1 MYSLQDLGE
10 LRGVNELKKE
20 QKECLQEEY
29 YLELVEQ
36 FERLRG
42 CKSEKKKPS
51 IHKFQ
56 TRKEKDL
63 HEEYASLSLTHY

>member
-1 MYSLQDLGE
+1 MQDLGE

-42 CKSEKKKPS
+42 CKSEKKNPAFISFKL
-51 IHKFQ
+51 
-56 TRKEKDL
+56 EKKRTCMKNML
-63 HEEYASLSLTHY
+63 L

>member
-1 MYSLQDLGE
+1 MQDLGE

-20 QKECLQEEY
+20 QKKCLQEEY

-42 CKSEKKKPS
+42 CKSEKKKTQHS
-51 IHKFQ
+51 
-56 TRKEKDL
+56 
-63 HEEYASLSLTHY
+63 